1 MFSKCI
7 NIMSFYILCAKVHL
21 EKGEHPKAFVTC
33 FAQTF
38 QRHTALSPEDPE
50 YRNLSISS
58 LIGNFLLNLTRQ
70 IQKSWMDSQPLSTV
84 IEAAT

>member
-21 EKGEHPKAFVTC
+21 EKGEHPKAFVAC

-70 IQKSWMDSQPLSTV
+70 IQKSWMHSQPLSTV
-84 IEAAT
+84 MEAAT